1 MPKILCVPPPL
12 GAKPDVDMSSLL
24 PDLPPVHLDTDSA
37 LAQIGDVESLVGML
51 GMLEETLTRDIPA
64 IESLLAAHDV
74 VGANRLLHPLKG
86 FLPIFCRPQLC
97 EHVTLVEVLSKDAS
111 CTSVGPAYAE
121 LKPELQLL
129 LSEVS
134 AYLNRDISAD

>member
-1 MPKILCVPPPL
+1 
-12 GAKPDVDMSSLL
+12 MSSLL
-24 PDLPPVHLDTDSA
+24 PDLPPVHLDVDSA
-37 LAQIGDVESLVGML
+37 LAQVGDMESLVGML
-51 GMLEETLTRDIPA
+51 GMLEETLARDIPA
-64 IESLLAAHDV
+64 IEALLAKHDV

-86 FLPIFCRPQLC
+86 FLPIFSRAALC

-129 LSEVS
+129 LGEVS
-134 AYLNRDISAD
+134 AFLNRDTSAA